1 MNADLRV
8 GVIIKTHG
16 IKGEVKVYPTTDSP
30 FRFDELE
37 HVKLKLSGKTVR
49 ELHVEGVKHFKDI
62 VILKF
67 KGIDNIN
74 DVEQYKGAELYIP
87 REEGAEL
94 AEGEYYIADIIDIEV
109 VTDKGEKL
117 GVVRDVLETGAND
130 VYIVK
135 RYDNGKDL
143 LLPVIPDCILDTDI
157 ENNIMTVHVMDGLMD
172 L

>member
-37 HVKLKLSGKTVR
+37 RVKLKLSGKTVR
-49 ELHVEGVKHFKDI
+49 ELHIEGVKHFKDI